1 MSSTKWKQRK
11 TVMGKIKIKMLKFV
25 GIAVMGMGCSEKES
39 VQSQNLI
46 GRSLLLAE
54 RITINHFDQNISAN
68 KLSEEE
74 FIKTIDSESI
84 FYNRKKLSEHETE
97 FQQCISNVKKMYGVV
112 NYQSDTAEFM
122 FQEGVKNCRNQEEQ
136 VSSEIHSQH
145 ISKWVFEQ
153 NTLAINQLHYQNI
166 PKSVNA
172 EFFHKYYQEKNF
184 NNGDKIITYIFESST
199 DNESTSCKTINNQLN
214 NCSFRRKEYK
224 YIAQDQE
231 EKKGI
236 SIFKFKKVVRA
247 NGTYYKSGSIT
258 FIIDNW
264 TGEIIFTDSEVIPN
278 YTATN
283 GEITISGSIK
293 SSVMK
298 NSGESAWR

>member
-11 TVMGKIKIKMLKFV
+11 TVVGKIKIKILKFV
-25 GIAVMGMGCSEKES
+25 GIAVIGMGCSEKES

-46 GRSLLLAE
+46 GRSQLLAE
-54 RITINHFDQNISAN
+54 RITINHFDQNISTN

-84 FYNRKKLSEHETE
+84 FYNRKKLSEHENE

-112 NYQSDTAEFM
+112 NYQSDTLEFM
-122 FQEGVKNCRNQEEQ
+122 FQEGVKNCRHQEEQ

-172 EFFHKYYQEKNF
+172 EFLHKYYQEKNF
-184 NNGDKIITYIFESST
+184 NNGDKLITYIFESST

-231 EKKGI
+231 EKNGI

-258 FIIDNW
+258 FIIENW

>member
-46 GRSLLLAE
+46 GRSQLLAE

-97 FQQCISNVKKMYGVV
+97 FQQCISIVKKMYGVI
-112 NYQSDTAEFM
+112 NYQSETNGFR

-145 ISKWVFEQ
+145 ISQWVFEQ
-153 NTLAINQLHYQNI
+153 NTLATNQLHYQNV

-172 EFFHKYYQEKNF
+172 EFLHKYYQEKNF

-231 EKKGI
+231 EKNGI

>member
-11 TVMGKIKIKMLKFV
+11 TVVGKIKIKIVKFV
-25 GIAVMGMGCSEKES
+25 GIAVLGMGCNDKKS
-39 VQSQNLI
+39 VQSKNLI
-46 GRSLLLAE
+46 SDSQLLAE
-54 RITINHFDQNISAN
+54 RININKFDQGSSTN
-68 KLSEEE
+68 KLSEAE
-74 FIKTIDSESI
+74 IVKTIESESI
-84 FYNRKKLSEHETE
+84 FYNRKSLSKNENA
-97 FQQCISNVKKMYGVV
+97 FLQCISVIKKMYGVI
-112 NYQSDTAEFM
+112 NYQSNTNEFR
-122 FQEGVKNCRNQEEQ
+122 FQEGVKNCRNQEDQ
-136 VSSEIHSQH
+136 VNSEIHSQH

-153 NTLAINQLHYQNI
+153 NILAINQLHYQNI
-166 PKSVNA
+166 PTAANA
-172 EFFHKYYQEKNF
+172 EFLHKYYQEKNF

-214 NCSFRRKEYK
+214 NCAFRRKEYK

-231 EKKGI
+231 EKNGI

-293 SSVMK
+293 RSVMK

>member
-1 MSSTKWKQRK
+1 
-11 TVMGKIKIKMLKFV
+11 MGKIKIKILKFL
-25 GIAVMGMGCSEKES
+25 GIAVIGMGCSEKES

-46 GRSLLLAE
+46 GRSQLLAE

-231 EKKGI
+231 EKNGI
-236 SIFKFKKVVRA
+236 SIFKFKNVVRVH
-247 NGTYYKSGSIT
+247 GTYYKSGSIT
-258 FIIDNW
+258 FMIDNW

>member
-11 TVMGKIKIKMLKFV
+11 TVMGKIKIKILVIV
-25 GIAVMGMGCSEKES
+25 GIAVIGMGCSEKES
-39 VQSQNLI
+39 VESQNLI
-46 GRSLLLAE
+46 GRSQLLAE
-54 RITINHFDQNISAN
+54 RITINHFNQNISAN

-74 FIKTIDSESI
+74 FIKKINSESI
-84 FYNRKKLSEHETE
+84 FYNRNKLSKHETE

-112 NYQSDTAEFM
+112 NHHSDTHEFM
-122 FQEGVKNCRNQEEQ
+122 FEEGVKNCRNQEEQ

-166 PKSVNA
+166 PKSVNT
-172 EFFHKYYQEKNF
+172 EFLHKYYQEKNF

-214 NCSFRRKEYK
+214 NCAFRRKEYK

-231 EKKGI
+231 EKNGI

-293 SSVMK
+293 RSVMK